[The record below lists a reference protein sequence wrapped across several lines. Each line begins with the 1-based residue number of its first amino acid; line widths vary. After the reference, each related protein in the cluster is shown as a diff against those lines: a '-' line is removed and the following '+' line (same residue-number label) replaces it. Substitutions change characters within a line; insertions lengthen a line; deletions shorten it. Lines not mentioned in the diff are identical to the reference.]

1 MTPQDGQLVDVGGTP
16 VRLTHLDRVIF
27 PATGTTKAEVVD
39 YYARVAHVLLP
50 QLKDR
55 PLSRKRFP
63 QGVGATGPGAT
74 FFEKNVPGGAPSWVR
89 RQTIRAEPED
99 ERSARIE
106 FPFVDDVAGLVWLA
120 NLSALELHTPQW
132 RVGPRGAY
140 KGVDR
145 LVVDLDP
152 GTGAGLDE
160 CAVVAHLVAERLAD
174 DGLDTVPVTSGSK
187 GMQLY
192 APWPARLARAHGST
206 RDYAKGL
213 AEQLAREHRRL
224 VVSDMKKTLRAG
236 KVLVDW
242 SQNHL
247 AKTTV
252 TPYSLRGRE
261 LPRVAAP
268 RSWDEVGDGMEQLS
282 PWEVLDRVEEHG
294 DLMGDLT

>member
-1 MTPQDGQLVDVGGTP
+1 MSPGDAQVVDVGGRP
-16 VRLTHLDRVIF
+16 VRLTHLDRVIY

-39 YYARVAHVLLP
+39 YYARIAHVLLP
-50 QLKDR
+50 QLRDR
-55 PLSRKRFP
+55 PVSRKRFP

-74 FFEKNVPGGAPSWVR
+74 FFEKNVPGGAPTWVR
-89 RQTIRAEPED
+89 RQTIPAEPED
-99 ERSARIE
+99 EGSTRIE

-132 RVGPRGAY
+132 RVGPRGAF

-152 GTGAGLDE
+152 GTGAGLAE
-160 CAVVAHLVAERLAD
+160 CASVAHLVAERLGD

-192 APWPARLARAHGST
+192 APWPARAARAHGST
-206 RDYAKGL
+206 RDYAKAL
-213 AEQLAREHRRL
+213 AEQLARDHRRL
-224 VVSDMKKTLRAG
+224 VVSDMKKTLRSG

-268 RSWDEVGDGMEQLS
+268 RAWAEVGDDLEQLS
-282 PWEVLDRVEEHG
+282 PWEVLERVDSVG
-294 DLMGDLT
+294 DLMAALR